1 MFFIN
6 SKIFFNKKD
15 CGVSLSSNAENA
27 GGCFPLDDHI
37 FCKNCNIQRIRKLLN
52 NQDISTQDLF
62 PTQKQSLINNIN
74 NITKRTNLNSSSSPN
89 LTPRSTDL

>member
-1 MFFIN
+1 M
-6 SKIFFNKKD
+6 
-15 CGVSLSSNAENA
+15 SSNAENA

-37 FCKNCNIQRIRKLLN
+37 FCKNCNIQRIRNLLN

-62 PTQKQSLINNIN
+62 TQKSSKGKPNQ
-74 NITKRTNLNSSSSPN
+74 LNSSSLSN

>member
-1 MFFIN
+1 
-6 SKIFFNKKD
+6 
-15 CGVSLSSNAENA
+15 LSSNAENA

-37 FCKNCNIQRIRKLLN
+37 FCKNCNIQRIRNLLN

-62 PTQKQSLINNIN
+62 TQKSSKGKSNQL
-74 NITKRTNLNSSSSPN
+74 SSSSVSN